1 CNNCDHYETK
11 EIAPKGH
18 SFGEWYESKAPTY
31 HEEGEEQRK
40 CSSCG
45 ETESRALAALD
56 YLLGDVNGDEK
67 INVLDANL
75 VRRYAAELD
84 ELDEKQLAAADVN
97 GDGKVN
103 VLDANLI
110 RRFAAKLITVFPV
123 EE

>member
-1 CNNCDHYETK
+1 K

-18 SFGEWYESKAPTY
+18 SFGEWYETKAPTY
-31 HEEGEEQRK
+31 HEEGEERRD
-40 CSSCG
+40 CANCG
-45 ETESRALAALD
+45 HFETRTLAALE
-56 YLLGDVNGDEK
+56 YLPGDLNGDEK

-75 VRRYAAELD
+75 VRRYAAELE

-110 RRFAAKLITVFPV
+110 RRFAAKLIIEFPANN
-123 EE
+123 